1 VRSAVILATAAAL
14 AYGCRQPSPGSGARA
29 GAWFQEVAQQTGLR
43 YTYHSGHSD
52 RYLLPEIMGGGV
64 ALFEFDGDGYLD
76 AYLVQGG
83 HVLDPK
89 AGQGNRLFRNRGDGT
104 FEDVT
109 PGSGADVRGYGMGV
123 AAGDYDNDGL
133 TDLYVTRL
141 GSNVLLRNDGHGRL
155 VDVTSH
161 AGVADSGW
169 SASAAFVDYD
179 DDGDL
184 DLFVAHYVNWSIA
197 QEQDCQNMLGGA
209 DYCSPR
215 KYDAPSLSTL
225 YRNNG
230 NGTFTDAS
238 AAAGIHAA
246 AGNGLGVASG
256 DFNGDGRIDIFVAN
270 DSTPNHLWLNQGDG
284 RFRDVALV
292 AGCAVD
298 YDGKAKAGMGTH
310 ATYATDGGKLD
321 LFVVNLA
328 GESDSFFRN
337 QGEYFVDDTI
347 GVGLRAPSR
356 PFTRFG
362 AALLDFDN
370 DGRLDLYE
378 ANGRIA
384 KQADRFGEDPYAE
397 PSLLFRGMQNRRFVE
412 IEPRGGTSSSLVAT
426 SRGTAFGDV
435 DNDGGVDIV
444 VVNRDAPAYV
454 LHNVVANR
462 GHWLTF
468 RVTDEH
474 GRDALGATVS
484 VSADGRQVKRDVQ
497 AAFSYLASND
507 PRVHIGLGAATRA
520 VDVTVSWVDGQ
531 SESFGAF
538 EADQIRVLHRGAGVR
553 VPK

>member
-1 VRSAVILATAAAL
+1 MRSAVILATATTL
-14 AYGCRQPSPGSGARA
+14 AYGCGQSSPGSRA
-29 GAWFQEVAQQTGLR
+29 SAAAWFQEVAQPAGLR
-43 YTYHSGHSD
+43 YTYRSGHGD
-52 RYLLPEIMGGGV
+52 HYLLPEIMGGGV
-64 ALFEFDGDGYLD
+64 ALFDFDGDGYLD

-83 HVLDPK
+83 SVLEPK
-89 AGQGNRLFRNRGDGT
+89 AGEGNRLFRNRRDGT

-109 PGSGADVRGYGMGV
+109 TGSGADVRGYGMGV
-123 AAGDYDNDGL
+123 AAGDYDNDGV

-141 GSNVLLRNDGHGRL
+141 GSNVLLKNDGHGRF
-155 VDVTSH
+155 VDVSSA

-169 SASAAFVDYD
+169 SASAAFFDYD
-179 DDGDL
+179 GDGDL
-184 DLFVAHYVNWSIA
+184 DLFVAHYVNWSPA
-197 QEQDCQNMLGGA
+197 QEQDCYNMLGGA

-225 YRNNG
+225 YHNKG
-230 NGTFTDAS
+230 NGTFTDVS

-246 AGNGLGVASG
+246 AGNGLGVAPG

-284 RFRDVALV
+284 RFRDVALL

-298 YDGKAKAGMGTH
+298 YDGNAKAGMGTH
-310 ATYATDGGKLD
+310 ATYVNGSGKLD
-321 LFVVNLA
+321 LLVVNLA

-337 QGEYFVDDTI
+337 QGEYFIDDTVAI
-347 GVGLRAPSR
+347 GLRALSR

-362 AALLDFDN
+362 AAMLDFDN

-384 KQADRFGEDPYAE
+384 KQADRFGDDPYAE
-397 PSLLFRGMQNRRFVE
+397 PNLLFRGVQGGRFEEV
-412 IEPRGGTSSSLVAT
+412 EPRGGTSSSLVAT
-426 SRGTAFGDV
+426 SRGAAFGDV

-444 VVNRDAPAYV
+444 VVNRDAPAYA

-462 GHWLTF
+462 GHWIMF

-484 VSADGRQVKRDVQ
+484 VSVGGHQVKRDVQ
-497 AAFSYLASND
+497 AAFSYLSSND
-507 PRVHIGLGAATRA
+507 PRVHIGLGAVTRA
-520 VDVTVSWVDGQ
+520 TDVTVEWLDGQ

-538 EADQIRVLHRGAGVR
+538 DADQIRVLHRGTGVR
-553 VPK
+553 MPK